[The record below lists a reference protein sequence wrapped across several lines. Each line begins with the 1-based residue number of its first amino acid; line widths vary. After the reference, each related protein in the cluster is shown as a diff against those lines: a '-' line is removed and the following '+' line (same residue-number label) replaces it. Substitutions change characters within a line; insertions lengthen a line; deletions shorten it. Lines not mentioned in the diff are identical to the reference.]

1 MRHDHTPYWLKK
13 AHRQFELA
21 YAKHF
26 LYPQFDAI
34 GEGAAISKPWNVEV
48 VGANIRLGRQVHILS
63 TAEQKIRICTW
74 KNDDNEGRIDIGDY
88 VLITP
93 GARIT
98 SLAHVTIGANTMLAS
113 HVYIT
118 DADWHDTYDRTVQ
131 GVKMAPVV
139 LGENVWIGDSSTI
152 CKGVTIGENS
162 IIGARSVVVEDI
174 PPNVIA
180 AGNPAKVVKPLDPDK
195 PMTKRSDY
203 FADPQQLADD
213 IDEVDR
219 YLRRDNTFLK
229 WLRTKVAPTT
239 DD

>member
-1 MRHDHTPYWLKK
+1 MRQDHMPYWLKT
-13 AHRQFELA
+13 ALRRFEKA

-34 GEGAAISKPWNVEV
+34 GPGAALSKPWNVEV
-48 VGANIRLGRQVHILS
+48 VGANIRIGQQVHILCTS
-63 TAEQKIRICTW
+63 EEKTRFCTW
-74 KNDDNEGRIDIGDY
+74 KNDNHEGRIDIGDY

-98 SLAHVTIGANTMLAS
+98 SLAHVTIGSNTMLAS

-131 GVKMAPVV
+131 GVKMAPVT
-139 LGENVWIGDSSTI
+139 LGDNVWIGDGSII
-152 CKGVTIGENS
+152 CKGVTIGDNS

-174 PPNVIA
+174 PANVIA

-195 PMTKRSDY
+195 PMVKRSDY
-203 FADPQQLADD
+203 FANPEKLDKE
-213 IDEVDR
+213 IDEIDQL
-219 YLRRDNTFLK
+219 LRQDNSFLK
-229 WLRTKVAPTT
+229 WARTKIAPTT
-239 DD
+239 ED